1 MIDMTPQQEYAIEVV
16 ERVMSSI
23 SLAST
28 LFIILTFTAFPSFRK
43 PINRLVVYASV
54 GNILV
59 NIATIVSVSAIPTRG
74 GSPELCRFQGFFIQ
88 MFMPADSLW
97 TLCMALNVY
106 LTFFHNYNAEDLRNL
121 EVTYAICC
129 YGIPF
134 IPSLIYLILDLSADK
149 GIYGPAVLW
158 CWVSS
163 GHEWMRIAF
172 FYVPVWVVIGTTLI
186 IYASTG
192 KVICRQRNALQAFA
206 ENSNHAPVIE
216 NPFTAVNSNG
226 VTRVTE
232 IQVTSE
238 SIQDPAEGDR
248 SGAGSRSSFTSTRDL
263 GDAAN
268 PIARPE
274 HALTRTPTTGSWK
287 ERWDANQNTSSNGQA
302 ENAPGS
308 TSKAPWITETEQF
321 RASISAGRPLPRD
334 LLLHL
339 EGHRPNNGAARK
351 NSLARVQ
358 ANRAAW
364 SYAKVSFLMFL
375 ALFIVWVPSTVNRI
389 YAIAHPTKPNFA
401 LNAIAAGVL
410 PLQGFWNFCMYIA
423 TSRTQCKDAY
433 IDIRDGVTVWYRRKF
448 NKKRPGNR
456 FSKDAQS
463 VFSSNGRKR
472 LGSNA
477 EGVDGEKSAT
487 IPRSSSVRN
496 ETSLSRAVSVA
507 TTAKTSPRPPST
519 ATSRSTFSIS
529 NISPAGYYMPKPRGS
544 RSSPHKDIPSAR
556 TPATVQ
562 EQLRLKALQTSPTKS
577 SRSGSN
583 RRSELST
590 TSSLGKRVPL
600 SPSVPPMSPR
610 SIHSF
615 ATNRSLHAVSEVEGE
630 EPKETNAKPTGKRKV
645 NRARTVSTSSRD
657 KELPVPPRKRAST
670 STLTMVTTMSSIP
683 DKDTETEGSS
693 AAYRDSRP

>member
-1 MIDMTPQQEYAIEVV
+1 MTPDQEYVIEVV

-28 LFIILTFTAFPSFRK
+28 LFIILTFTAFPMFRK

-54 GNILV
+54 GNVLV
-59 NIATIVSVSAIPTRG
+59 NIATIISVSAIPGRG
-74 GSPELCRFQGFFIQ
+74 GSDELCRFQGFFIQ

-163 GHEWMRIAF
+163 NHEWMRIAF
-172 FYVPVWVVIGTTLI
+172 FYVPVWVVIAITLL

-192 KVICRQRNALQAFA
+192 KVICRQRSALRAFA
-206 ENSNHAPVIE
+206 DNSNPAPIIE
-216 NPFTAVNSNG
+216 NPFTTINSNV

-238 SIQDPAEGDR
+238 SIQDSAEGDR
-248 SGAGSRSSFTSTRDL
+248 SEAGSRSSFNSTRDI
-263 GDAAN
+263 GDAAASV
-268 PIARPE
+268 ARPE
-274 HALTRTPTTGSWK
+274 QPLTRTPTTGSWK
-287 ERWDANQNTSSNGQA
+287 ERWNANQNKPSNGQA
-302 ENAPGS
+302 ENVAS
-308 TSKAPWITETEQF
+308 SSSKTPWITETEQF
-321 RASISAGRPLPRD
+321 RASISAGRPPPPD
-334 LLLHL
+334 LLLDL
-339 EGHRPNNGAARK
+339 EGNRPNTGAARK
-351 NSLARVQ
+351 NSLARIQ

-364 SYAKVSFLMFL
+364 GYAKVSFLMFV
-375 ALFIVWVPSTVNRI
+375 ALFIVWVPSTVNRV

-401 LNAIAAGVL
+401 LNAIAAAVL
-410 PLQGFWNFCMYIA
+410 PLQGFWNFMMYIA
-423 TSRTQCKDAY
+423 TSRNQCKEAY
-433 IDIRDGVTVWYRRKF
+433 VEVRDGVTLWFRHRF
-448 NKKRPGNR
+448 SRNR
-456 FSKDAQS
+456 SGSYFSKDAQS
-463 VFSSNGRKR
+463 TFSINGRKR
-472 LGSNA
+472 LGSNSD
-477 EGVDGEKSAT
+477 GVDGEKPENQA
-487 IPRSSSVRN
+487 PRSSSVRN

-544 RSSPHKDIPSAR
+544 RSSPHKDVPSAR
-556 TPATVQ
+556 TPATTQ
-562 EQLRLKALQTSPTKS
+562 EQLRLKALQSSPTKT

-583 RRSELST
+583 RRSVAST
-590 TSSLGKRVPL
+590 TSSLGKRVPQ
-600 SPSVPPMSPR
+600 SPVVPMSPR

-615 ATNRSLHAVSEVEGE
+615 ATGRSLHAVSEVEGE
-630 EPKETNAKPTGKRKV
+630 EPKETSARPTGKRKV
-645 NRARTVSTSSRD
+645 SRARTISASSTHD
-657 KELPVPPRKRAST
+657 KELPKPPHKRASS
-670 STLTMVTTMSSIP
+670 STLTMVTTLSSIN
-683 DKDTETEGSS
+683 DKDTEAEGSS
-693 AAYRDSRP
+693 AAKQEGKS

>member
-59 NIATIVSVSAIPTRG
+59 NIATIISVSAIPARG

-106 LTFFHNYNAEDLRNL
+106 LTFFQYDTPNEFHIRLLTCCSNYNAEDLRNL

-238 SIQDPAEGDR
+238 SIQEPAEGDR

-263 GDAAN
+263 GDTAT

-287 ERWDANQNTSSNGQA
+287 E
-302 ENAPGS
+302 
-308 TSKAPWITETEQF
+308 
-321 RASISAGRPLPRD
+321 
-334 LLLHL
+334 
-339 EGHRPNNGAARK
+339 RK

-433 IDIRDGVTVWYRRKF
+433 IDIRDAATVWYHRKF

-477 EGVDGEKSAT
+477 EGFDGEKSAT

-507 TTAKTSPRPPST
+507 TTVKTSPRPPST

-544 RSSPHKDIPSAR
+544 RSSPHKDVPSAR

-583 RRSELST
+583 RRSASSA

-630 EPKETNAKPTGKRKV
+630 EPRETNAKPTGKRKV

-657 KELPVPPRKRAST
+657 KELPVPPRKRHSS

-683 DKDTETEGSS
+683 DKDAETEGSS